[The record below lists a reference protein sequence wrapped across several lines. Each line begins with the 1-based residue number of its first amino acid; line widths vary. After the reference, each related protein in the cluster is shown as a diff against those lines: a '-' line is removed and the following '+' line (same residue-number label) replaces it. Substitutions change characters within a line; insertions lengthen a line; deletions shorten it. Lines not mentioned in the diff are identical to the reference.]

1 LKAAAVLGWS
11 MLQMLQRV
19 VASVAVQ
26 IGQGGKW
33 PTGLRPRPPRGRA
46 VATVRRPWPHR
57 SGPSGLLERHDA
69 ASASLPPLSL
79 SRPVLAERKK
89 PSRLRRRALRRRR
102 VRSPSHHRPIHHAHS
117 SATTSRTSSNP
128 PLEQPSR
135 VRAHCRLFP
144 RSELTGAPP
153 ACGACTRPCS
163 STLPRSSI
171 GISLGPPWLWEANA
185 HLR

>member
-1 LKAAAVLGWS
+1 
-11 MLQMLQRV
+11 LQMLQRD
-19 VASVAVQ
+19 VAYVAVQ

-46 VATVRRPWPHR
+46 VATVRRPWLHR
-57 SGPSGLLERHDA
+57 SGRAGFLNATTR
-69 ASASLPPLSL
+69 PPPHSRPCLSL
-79 SRPVLAERKK
+79 SRPELAERRE
-89 PSRLRRRALRRRR
+89 PSRLRCRALRRRR

-117 SATTSRTSSNP
+117 SVTTSRTSSNP

-153 ACGACTRPCS
+153 PAVLIRGHAPPPC
-163 STLPRSSI
+163 
-171 GISLGPPWLWEANA
+171 LGPQ
-185 HLR
+185 